1 MVSLY
6 VLSILGLLVAVGIG
20 KLVSNALT
28 DAKPV
33 GPTPQRVP
41 LEARA
46 PASSHRV
53 VSLHGGAPLAAQLRE
68 HAALAEEL
76 GLRPFLEFGALWC
89 PPSRMFGEVLG
100 DPRMVA
106 ALSGVYLIRVELDDF
121 SGDPLARELGVVA
134 VPVFFELD
142 ATGRS
147 TGRSVNGG
155 AWGADTVENMS
166 STMSRFFAA

>member
-6 VLSILGLLVAVGIG
+6 VLSILGLLVLVGIG

-28 DAKPV
+28 GSKAV

-41 LEARA
+41 IEAGT

-53 VSLHGGAPLAAQLRE
+53 VSLHAGAPLAAQLRE
-68 HAALAEEL
+68 HAAMAEDQ

-89 PPSRMFGEVLG
+89 PPSRMFGEILG

-106 ALSGVYLIRVELDDF
+106 ALAGVYLIRVELDDF

-142 ATGRS
+142 AAGQS
-147 TGRSVNGG
+147 TGRSVTGG
-155 AWGADTVENMS
+155 AWGADTVDNMS
-166 STMSRFFAA
+166 RTMSRFFAA